1 MAIASKFH
9 KSSSAAIAIG
19 ARLTL
24 IATVALT
31 ANLAW
36 AVSTVSINRTAID
49 GAIQI
54 FDLEFSR
61 EVQGLEPNDL
71 VVNGIID
78 SISGGGNSYRLRLR
92 HNQPGET
99 VFVSIRQDAV
109 TDSSGGGNFGAT
121 RVYPP
126 TNLLNINPNNGVI
139 TGVTPRTGDGLPLEN
154 ELQAAVFPISY
165 TYPISGRPYPLR
177 VSFDRAVGGFNADNI
192 KVNGEVDRFTGAG
205 AEYYIEVTP
214 EPDATDLRVGLQ
226 FFESGS
232 SVILDAITIPIIA
245 RNEQLQELDDI
256 LVSALP
262 PTPAGAIDELGRSQG
277 NPVEL
282 PLPPVTP
289 EDPDTVSIDGDN
301 GETLLLT
308 RDGIDTMIAT
318 DGIAIGDDFITA
330 DVLALARSLQEREQR
345 IIERRDAVER
355 AEAERQRQI
364 ESQFLYNFRLLVGAG
379 ISDGGDPL
387 VASSGDLAVDINANT
402 GSQYFLG
409 GQYYIPGVDNFSL
422 RGAYERMESSTS
434 GNFAATLV
442 RTDLAGGF
450 MYDYQP
456 WKLQGGIDFIYSSPS
471 LSYSEGITDSS
482 DFLYTSS
489 MASTFGFRFH
499 VGYMVIPQLKV
510 EFRLIP
516 ALSYDAVATRG
527 GTSGDQQTANVSADG
542 VAFIFSGIINLDS
555 NKR

>member
-1 MAIASKFH
+1 M
-9 KSSSAAIAIG
+9 G
-19 ARLTL
+19 ARLVL
-24 IATVALT
+24 IAAVALT

-54 FDLEFSR
+54 FELEFSR

-99 VFVSIRQDAV
+99 IFVSIRKDAV
-109 TDSSGGGNFGAT
+109 TDNSGGGNFGAT
-121 RVYPP
+121 KVYPP
-126 TNLLNINPNNGVI
+126 TNLLNINPSNGVI
-139 TGVTPRTGDGLPLEN
+139 TGITPRTGDGLPLEN

-165 TYPISGRPYPLR
+165 TYPVAGRPYPLR

-192 KVNGEVDRFTGAG
+192 KVNGDVDRFTGAG

-226 FFESGS
+226 FFESGN

-345 IIERRDAVER
+345 IIDRRDAVER
-355 AEAERQRQI
+355 AEAERRRQI

-456 WKLQGGIDFIYSSPS
+456 WKLQGGIDFVYSSPS